1 MIRKA
6 IVKLTD
12 KIGNFGMKIM
22 DIEDKEEITFLDYFR
37 FIPGAFCLLALYF
50 IEALVFPPLYLI
62 KKIKGEDTSS
72 FWKDEEEEDEK
83 DGEIF

>member
-22 DIEDKEEITFLDYFR
+22 DIEDKEEITFLIISDSYQEYSVFWL
-37 FIPGAFCLLALYF
+37 FI
-50 IEALVFPPLYLI
+50 
-62 KKIKGEDTSS
+62 S
-72 FWKDEEEEDEK
+72 
-83 DGEIF
+83 